1 MKQQRTQYAWHQLI
15 IIIFA
20 GLVAIGFTLT
30 WVPIEFL
37 RYLSI
42 VVLTTQIFF
51 EIKTKQTLF
60 FTSPLFILSSLSLF
74 FFSFLQG
81 MTVYLYETL
90 YALYNNDDLKL
101 YLGAVGSH
109 AERFIAVFALIIFS
123 AHAFVVFYTKTSP
136 ASKQL
141 IEIKTH
147 SSISTVFIVVI
158 IILSLTNISYYYY
171 GHDKT
176 GVIYNN
182 LRHISPVLQA
192 FMLVFLVRQS
202 TIKGRKFKVL
212 LVLTIFAS
220 ILGMLAAYEGK
231 IPIFIALALLA
242 YWLRLNKISVKKIVI
257 SAIIFF
263 VFGISMLYTVLLIR
277 SPEIRLTR
285 GSGQLIYGNQIRSIE
300 VFGIKR
306 DLLIEMKIRVAKGRV
321 FNSSEVGSAA
331 KVILLGQAIVENIF
345 QGINPLG
352 KIIRVKGISYTVIGT
367 LPKWEKAR
375 WPNNGEIQGGADPGD
390 FVFVPLSAAPTD
402 LAPVPPV
409 NSAPNLFKVLILK
422 LIWRQTDT
430 IYCLKNVLEVHGNEP
445 FTLSKQFFWIKAVVP
460 RILWPEK
467 PSLSL
472 GSSYSSKYC
481 GMYKES
487 PAQGGYSK
495 GHSSSITLL
504 GQPIIQGGLASLILH
519 AGILAIAL
527 AVITLITRNPRSLS
541 TASVTAILPWLI
553 DFDQDF
559 AMYVANAMKFFLAIL
574 PLIFYA
580 VLSENH
586 EKISSYI
593 KTYSSQILKRR

>member
-90 YALYNNDDLKL
+90 YALYIYDDLKL

-123 AHAFVVFYTKTSP
+123 AHAFVVFYAKTSP

-147 SSISTVFIVVI
+147 SSISTVFIVAI

-171 GHDKT
+171 PHDKT

-182 LRHISPVLQA
+182 LRHLSPVLQA

-202 TIKGRKFKVL
+202 SIKGRSFKVL

-220 ILGMLAAYEGK
+220 ILGMFAAYEGK
-231 IPIFIALALLA
+231 IVIFIALALLA

-277 SPEIRLTR
+277 SPETR
-285 GSGQLIYGNQIRSIE
+285 ITRVSGQLIYGNQNRTIE
-300 VFGIKR
+300 VFGIER
-306 DLLIEMKIRVAKGRV
+306 ELLIEKKLRMAKGRV
-321 FNSSEVGSAA
+321 FNNSEVRSAA
-331 KVILLGQAIVENIF
+331 KVIILGQAIVENIF

-352 KIIRVKGISYTVIGT
+352 KIITVKGISYTVIGT
-367 LPKWEKAR
+367 LPKM
-375 WPNNGEIQGGADPGD
+375 
-390 FVFVPLSAAPTD
+390 
-402 LAPVPPV
+402 
-409 NSAPNLFKVLILK
+409 
-422 LIWRQTDT
+422 
-430 IYCLKNVLEVHGNEP
+430 
-445 FTLSKQFFWIKAVVP
+445 
-460 RILWPEK
+460 
-467 PSLSL
+467 
-472 GSSYSSKYC
+472 KY
-481 GMYKES
+481 
-487 PAQGGYSK
+487 
-495 GHSSSITLL
+495 
-504 GQPIIQGGLASLILH
+504 
-519 AGILAIAL
+519 
-527 AVITLITRNPRSLS
+527 R
-541 TASVTAILPWLI
+541 
-553 DFDQDF
+553 
-559 AMYVANAMKFFLAIL
+559 AM
-574 PLIFYA
+574 
-580 VLSENH
+580 
-586 EKISSYI
+586 
-593 KTYSSQILKRR
+593 